1 MKNKDTQLLEEAY
14 GKVHLLKEEEDYELE
29 GEEAGS
35 EIAVE
40 IYLRRESDDMD
51 PEKQQAFAAI
61 KSKLEAKGY
70 AVEPFKDTLNNGSA
84 VLELTVHTSSNWNE
98 AVDRDTH
105 QIEEML
111 QEYEFKAV
119 YMAGYPES
127 D

>member
-40 IYLRRESDDMD
+40 IYFRRESDDMD

-70 AVEPFKDTLNNGSA
+70 AVEPYKNTLRNGSA
-84 VLELTVHTSSNWNE
+84 VLELTVHTSMDWNQ
-98 AVDRDTH
+98 AVDSN
-105 QIEEML
+105 IEEML

-119 YMAGYPES
+119 YMLGYPE
-127 D
+127 

>member
-14 GKVHLLKEEEDYELE
+14 KRVHLLKEEEDYELE

-70 AVEPFKDTLNNGSA
+70 TVEPFKDTLNNGSA
-84 VLELTVHTSSNWNE
+84 VLELTVRTSSDWNE

-119 YMAGYPES
+119 YMLGYPE
-127 D
+127 

>member
-14 GKVHLLKEEEDYELE
+14 KRVHLLKEEEDYELE

-51 PEKQQAFAAI
+51 PEKQQAFASI

-70 AVEPFKDTLNNGSA
+70 AVEPYKSTLKNGSA
-84 VLELTVHTSSNWNE
+84 VLELTVHTSMDWNE
-98 AVDRDTH
+98 AVDSN
-105 QIEEML
+105 IEEML

-119 YMAGYPES
+119 YMLGYPE
-127 D
+127 

>member
-14 GKVHLLKEEEDYELE
+14 KRVHLLKEEEDYELE

-51 PEKQQAFAAI
+51 PEKQQAFASI

-84 VLELTVHTSSNWNE
+84 VLELTVHTSMDWNE
-98 AVDRDTH
+98 AVDSN
-105 QIEEML
+105 IEEML

-119 YMAGYPES
+119 YMLGYPE
-127 D
+127 

>member
-14 GKVHLLKEEEDYELE
+14 KRVRLLKEEEDYELE

-51 PEKQQAFAAI
+51 PEKQQAFASI

-70 AVEPFKDTLNNGSA
+70 TVEPFKDTLNNGSA
-84 VLELTVHTSSNWNE
+84 VLELTVRTSSDWNE

-127 D
+127 E

>member
-14 GKVHLLKEEEDYELE
+14 KRVHLLKEEEDYELE

-51 PEKQQAFAAI
+51 PEKQQAFASI

-84 VLELTVHTSSNWNE
+84 VLELTVHTSMDWNE
-98 AVDRDTH
+98 AVDSN
-105 QIEEML
+105 IEEML

-119 YMAGYPES
+119 YMLGYPES
-127 D
+127 E